1 VAHAASP
8 GYVANIAADLEA
20 ADVLPWAA
28 TLFDQRISDL
38 AHDDPGTIGCLP
50 MGPRHITG
58 SPVVGRAKI
67 VQTPGVI
74 VVLFEDL
81 SYRQIFMDG
90 RALPVNPVPSFEGY
104 SVGRWDGDTLVV
116 ESIGFKDGTWLDFGG
131 HPHTESLRISERY
144 RRTDFGHVQRQVTLD
159 DPQTF
164 KKPITIAADMTLSPD
179 TELLEY
185 VCDETPREQ
194 FRLTGRTEKE
204 TSLQIRRT
212 SSRDMSAATSLTPTM
227 PSASAR

>member
-1 VAHAASP
+1 
-8 GYVANIAADLEA
+8 
-20 ADVLPWAA
+20 
-28 TLFDQRISDL
+28 
-38 AHDDPGTIGCLP
+38 
-50 MGPRHITG
+50 M
-58 SPVVGRAKI
+58 
-67 VQTPGVI
+67 
-74 VVLFEDL
+74 
-81 SYRQIFMDG
+81 
-90 RALPVNPVPSFEGY
+90 
-104 SVGRWDGDTLVV
+104 VV

-204 TSLQIRRT
+204 TSLQIPTDVLARYVGSYEFDADNAFGIRTLTVSLSAGRLLVDFNGKGRIPLVALSERMFSPRLLGTYEFVMNDRGDVTHLLAHGVEGSLRAVRR
-212 SSRDMSAATSLTPTM
+212 P
-227 PSASAR
+227 